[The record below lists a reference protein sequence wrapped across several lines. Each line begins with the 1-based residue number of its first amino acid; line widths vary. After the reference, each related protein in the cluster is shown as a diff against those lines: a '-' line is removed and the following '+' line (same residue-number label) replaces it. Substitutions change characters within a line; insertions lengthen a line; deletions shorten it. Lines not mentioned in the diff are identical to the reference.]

1 MGFQIAAPN
10 PITPQGRLIAN
21 AITYLSL
28 PGVALLGTVSTLTQA
43 ANFVRYF
50 PMLVSTPITIDQL
63 STEVTSAAAAGKL
76 LRMGIYA
83 ADTAWQPM
91 SVVCDTGALAAD
103 AVGVVSGSVVAP
115 LAAGRY
121 LLAWN
126 TDGAPTVRT
135 VRGIPANGFL
145 VPTLGANPIVYS
157 LRGTQTFGAFPATGA
172 VIDSVSGNNVGIDY
186 WVFPRVSV
194 P

>member
-10 PITPQGRLIAN
+10 PITPQGRLIAS

-91 SVVCDTGALAAD
+91 SVVCDTGALAAEMRLGLCP
-103 AVGVVSGSVVAP
+103 AASSYHSRRAP
-115 LAAGRY
+115 S
-121 LLAWN
+121 
-126 TDGAPTVRT
+126 T
-135 VRGIPANGFL
+135 
-145 VPTLGANPIVYS
+145 
-157 LRGTQTFGAFPATGA
+157 
-172 VIDSVSGNNVGIDY
+172 
-186 WVFPRVSV
+186 RVEY
-194 P
+194 